1 MQIDGFTVVLCGILI
16 RTLFGILFL
25 VFWLRD
31 TRSIWFAWWSATC
44 FLGDIAALLYLLAEF
59 VFVSSSLGFEVGFL
73 IAAFACC
80 WQGARSFEG
89 RQPLW
94 LPVLGA
100 PALWL
105 TACLVPGFIE
115 NLGYR
120 VVLSSLFLAA
130 LAGLTAGEFWRGRQE
145 PLPSRWAIIVL
156 FASLCA
162 FFASRIAF
170 LDVLPFPFGALPG
183 QPAWLAA
190 FSLILILHTAALA
203 VLVVAM
209 SRERLERE
217 QQLKAQTDLLTG
229 ALNRRAL
236 MAYGERLVLR
246 HRMGKKPLCLLLFDM
261 DQFKS
266 LNDRFGHLGG
276 DEVLMSFVSVARE
289 NLRPGDFLFRLGG
302 DEFCC
307 LLPETALDRAC
318 EVAERVRRKIAAKV
332 ITVGGMTV
340 TVTASMGI
348 ASTEIFDCGLDGL
361 MLRADMALYAAKRH
375 GKNRVAVATADD
387 DAGVS
392 LWAPPGRAEP
402 VAVQN

>member
-1 MQIDGFTVVLCGILI
+1 M
-16 RTLFGILFL
+16 
-25 VFWLRD
+25 
-31 TRSIWFAWWSATC
+31 
-44 FLGDIAALLYLLAEF
+44 
-59 VFVSSSLGFEVGFL
+59 
-73 IAAFACC
+73 
-80 WQGARSFEG
+80 
-89 RQPLW
+89 
-94 LPVLGA
+94 
-100 PALWL
+100 
-105 TACLVPGFIE
+105 
-115 NLGYR
+115 
-120 VVLSSLFLAA
+120 
-130 LAGLTAGEFWRGRQE
+130 TAGEFWRGRQE

-156 FASLCA
+156 FVSLSA

-170 LDVLPFPFGALPG
+170 IGVLPFPFGALPV

-246 HRMGKKPLCLLLFDM
+246 HRMGKRPLCLLLFDM

-276 DEVLMSFVSVARE
+276 DEVLTSFVSVARE

-307 LLPETALDRAC
+307 LLPETTLNRAC
-318 EVAERVRRKIAAKV
+318 DVAERILRKIAGKV
-332 ITVGGMTV
+332 MVIAGMPV
-340 TVTASMGI
+340 TMTASMGI
-348 ASTEIFDCGLDGL
+348 ASTETFDCGLAEL
-361 MLRADMALYAAKRH
+361 MQKADTALYAAKRH

-387 DAGVS
+387 DSGAT
-392 LWAPPGRAEP
+392 LWAPPGGMEPVKIEP
-402 VAVQN
+402 VAVEN